1 MEELVSK
8 LISEGA
14 LKSEA
19 VINAFININR
29 KYFVL
34 PEYGEEACNDYPLPI
49 GFGQT
54 ISQPYTVAF
63 MLELL
68 EVKEN
73 SKILDVGSGSGWT
86 TAMLADI
93 ADKGRVFGVEK
104 VPELVSLGKK
114 NISRYK
120 LGNAGIREAGEN
132 LGLEEEAPFDRILVS
147 AAAKRIPEE
156 LLDQLKVGGIMVV
169 PVNRCLY
176 KITKVSATEIRTET
190 HPGFY
195 FVPLK

>member
-14 LKSEA
+14 LKSES

-34 PEYGEEACNDYPLPI
+34 PENSEEACNDYPLPI

-54 ISQPYTVAF
+54 ISQPYTVAL

-68 EVKEN
+68 QVGEEDKV
-73 SKILDVGSGSGWT
+73 LDIGSGSGWT
-86 TAMLADI
+86 TAMLAEI
-93 ADKGRVFGVEK
+93 AKDGKVFGIEK
-104 VPELVSLGKK
+104 IPELVALGKN

-120 LGNAGIREAGEN
+120 FENAEIREAGVN

-147 AAAKRIPEE
+147 ASAKRIPEE
-156 LLDQLKVGGIMVV
+156 LLDQLKIGGIMVV
-169 PVNRCLY
+169 PVNKCIYRI
-176 KITKVSATEIRTET
+176 KKMSKNEIETENY
-190 HPGFY
+190 PGFY

>member
-8 LISEGA
+8 LITEGA
-14 LKSEA
+14 LKSES

-68 EVKEN
+68 EVEEG
-73 SKILDVGSGSGWT
+73 SKILDIGSGSGWT
-86 TAMLADI
+86 TAMLAEI
-93 ADKGRVFGVEK
+93 AKEGHVFGVEK
-104 VPELVSLGKK
+104 VPELVSLGR
-114 NISRYK
+114 NNLSRYK
-120 LGNAGIREAGEN
+120 FKNAEIIEAGVN
-132 LGLEEEAPFDRILVS
+132 LGLGKEAPFDRILVS

-156 LLDQLKVGGIMVV
+156 LLDQLKIGGIMVV
-169 PVNRCLY
+169 PVNRCIY
-176 KITKVSATEIRTET
+176 KITKVSATEIRTEK
-190 HPGFY
+190 HSGFY